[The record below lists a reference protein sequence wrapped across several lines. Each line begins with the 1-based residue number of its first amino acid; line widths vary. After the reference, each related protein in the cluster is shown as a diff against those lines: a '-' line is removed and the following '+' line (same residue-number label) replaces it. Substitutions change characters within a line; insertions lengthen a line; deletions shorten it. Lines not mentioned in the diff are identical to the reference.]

1 VSDDAVRAVAL
12 PTILAAFAD
21 SRDRFGA
28 LTARARARFA
38 ARDWQGMQADTVA
51 RLEVH
56 AAAVTAAAA
65 ELRHALG
72 DAAGERRLWMRAK
85 QEWAAAI
92 LGRPDRELA
101 QTFFNSVS
109 RRFVAR
115 RGVDPALDF
124 LPYDFAGAWSEPAGD
139 VVRGY
144 AGPAVSAA
152 LVERLLGDL
161 VLGAPFRD
169 LRSDAA
175 ATAARLDA
183 ALGAA
188 LGDGRIDRLEV
199 LAAPFYRNKAAYVV
213 GRVLRDGAVRAP
225 VLLALL
231 HGPRGVEVD
240 AVLASEDEVS
250 VVFSFARWYFLVDA
264 DPPRAVV
271 GFLRSILPRKRIA
284 ELYIALGHHKHGKT
298 EYFADFSHQIQ
309 ESREQLVRA
318 PGKEGLVMKVFHLP
332 DYEFVFK
339 VIKDHF
345 PAAKRVTRSQVKA
358 NYRLVLTH
366 DRVGRLIDF
375 QEFEHLT
382 FPRARFAPQ
391 FLAELH
397 VDAGGQL
404 HEEGGDVLVRHLY
417 VGRRVVPLDLFLASD
432 VSTAEKE
439 AAVSDWGWCLRDLAA
454 GNVFAGDLLLKNFGV
469 TRHGRVVFYDYDELA
484 PLDALRFRRLP
495 PTRDDLA
502 ELQPEPWF
510 GVADEDVFPE
520 EFPRFLELTGHLR
533 QRFVAEHGCLFDPA
547 WWIDM
552 QRRNR
557 EGELV
562 DVFPY
567 PESRRLRPSE
577 SEGPAGL
584 ASARG
589 RVGLSAEGD
598 S

>member
-1 VSDDAVRAVAL
+1 MSDDAVRAVVL
-12 PTILAAFAD
+12 PTLLAAFAE
-21 SRDRFGA
+21 SRDGFRA
-28 LTARARARFA
+28 LTARAAQRFA
-38 ARDWQGMQADTVA
+38 ARDWRGMQADTVA
-51 RLEVH
+51 RIEVH
-56 AAAVTAAAA
+56 AGAVASAVAR
-65 ELRHALG
+65 LRDALG
-72 DAAGERRLWMRAK
+72 ERAGDRPLWMRTKEA
-85 QEWAAAI
+85 WAAAI
-92 LGRPDRELA
+92 LGRADRELA

-124 LPYDFAGAWSEPAGD
+124 LPYDFAGAWTEPAGD
-139 VVRGY
+139 GLRIYG
-144 AGPAVSAA
+144 GPAVTARM
-152 LVERLLGDL
+152 VERLLRDL
-161 VLGAPFRD
+161 GLGAPFRD
-169 LRSDAA
+169 LDGDAA
-175 ATAARLDA
+175 ATAARIDA
-183 ALGAA
+183 ALAQS
-188 LGDGRIDRLEV
+188 LGDDRIDRLEV
-199 LAAPFYRNKAAYVV
+199 LAAPFFRNKAAYVV
-213 GRVLRDGAVRAP
+213 GRVVRDGLVRAP
-225 VLLALL
+225 LLLALL
-231 HGPRGVEVD
+231 HGSAGVEVD
-240 AVLASEDEVS
+240 AALMSEDEVS

-284 ELYIALGHHKHGKT
+284 ELYIALGHHKHAKT
-298 EYFADFSHQIQ
+298 EYYADFSHQIQ
-309 ESREQLVRA
+309 QSREQLVRA

-358 NYRLVLTH
+358 NYRLVLNH

-382 FPRARFAPQ
+382 FPRARFAPE

-397 VDAGGQL
+397 ADAGGQVQ
-404 HEEGGDVLVRHLY
+404 EADGDVVLRHLY
-417 VGRRVVPLDLFLASD
+417 IGRRVVPLDLFLASN
-432 VSTAEKE
+432 VPRAGKE

-484 PLDALRFRRLP
+484 PLLALRFRRLP
-495 PTRDDLA
+495 PPRDEVA

-520 EFPRFLELTGHLR
+520 EFPRFLELTGELR
-533 QRFVAEHGCLFDPA
+533 DRFVAEHGCLFEPD
-547 WWIDM
+547 WWSDM

-567 PESRRLRPSE
+567 PESRRLRATQV
-577 SEGPAGL
+577 GNGGAG
-584 ASARG
+584 AWNGSKA
-589 RVGLSAEGD
+589 
-598 S
+598 

>member
-1 VSDDAVRAVAL
+1 
-12 PTILAAFAD
+12 
-21 SRDRFGA
+21 
-28 LTARARARFA
+28 
-38 ARDWQGMQADTVA
+38 
-51 RLEVH
+51 
-56 AAAVTAAAA
+56 
-65 ELRHALG
+65 
-72 DAAGERRLWMRAK
+72 
-85 QEWAAAI
+85 
-92 LGRPDRELA
+92 RPDRELA

-139 VVRGY
+139 AVRTYG
-144 AGPAVSAA
+144 GPAVTPR
-152 LVERLLGDL
+152 LVERLLRDL
-161 VLGAPFRD
+161 DLGATFRD
-169 LRSDAA
+169 LAGDAA

-183 ALGAA
+183 ALGEVF
-188 LGDGRIDRLEV
+188 GDGVIDRLEV

-213 GRVLRDGAVRAP
+213 GRARRGTAVAP

-231 HGPRGVEVD
+231 HGPEGVEVD
-240 AVLASEDEVS
+240 AALASEDEVS

-264 DPPRAVV
+264 DPPRGVV

-298 EYFADFSHQIQ
+298 EYYADFSHQIRQ
-309 ESREQLVRA
+309 SREQLVRA

-375 QEFEHLT
+375 QEFGHLT
-382 FPRARFAPQ
+382 FPRARFAPEL
-391 FLAELH
+391 LAELH
-397 VDAGGQL
+397 ADAGVQVQ
-404 HEEGGDVLVRHLY
+404 EANGDVVLRHLY
-417 VGRRVVPLDLFLASD
+417 IGRRVVPLDLFLASD
-432 VSTAEKE
+432 VPRAEKE

-454 GNVFAGDLLLKNFGV
+454 ANVFAGDLLLKNFGV

-484 PLDALRFRRLP
+484 PLTALRFRRLP
-495 PTRDDLA
+495 PSRDEVA

-520 EFPRFLELTGHLR
+520 EFPHFLELTGELR
-533 QRFVAEHGCLFDPA
+533 ERFDAEHGCLFDPD
-547 WWIDM
+547 WWSDM
-552 QRRNR
+552 QQRNR

-567 PESRRLRPSE
+567 PESRRLRSSYHSHRKGE
-577 SEGPAGL
+577 SNG
-584 ASARG
+584 
-589 RVGLSAEGD
+589 
-598 S
+598 